1 MLQII
6 AIKKYLRP
14 KKYLYDISMYLFST
28 QLSVSRSCQF
38 PMYIVVPFVYFNLI
52 LTGVYVVLYI
62 ENFLFNTLRLTL
74 ILRNTFCCS
83 FLQECHTL
91 RTIFEIKPHSQYV
104 VILLAAHPLHYNTKK
119 MMYRA

>member
-6 AIKKYLRP
+6 AIKKNRRP
-14 KKYLYDISMYLFST
+14 KKYLYDDISMYLFST
-28 QLSVSRSCQF
+28 QFLVSRSCQF
-38 PMYIVVPFVYFNLI
+38 PMYIVVPFVYFNVI

-91 RTIFEIKPHSQYV
+91 RTIFEIKPTR
-104 VILLAAHPLHYNTKK
+104 NTL
-119 MMYRA
+119 